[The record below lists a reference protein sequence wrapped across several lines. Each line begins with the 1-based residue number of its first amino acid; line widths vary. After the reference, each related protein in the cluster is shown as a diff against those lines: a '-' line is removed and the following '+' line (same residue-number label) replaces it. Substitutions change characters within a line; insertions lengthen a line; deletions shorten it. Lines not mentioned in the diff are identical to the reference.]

1 MERIVKQILNYN
13 IDTATAKDR
22 DELTANIAA
31 ISLFLLDKTKQFE
44 VPNHL
49 DIKSEFMQGGSYGDS
64 LMLLSRIAFLDNS
77 PHAFAN
83 DVSTVVHEVCHY
95 AQEHSNDSKDNIISG
110 RSFNYLPDRFES
122 MFFFIVQFF
131 YPQEFNTLQMLGSRF
146 VADRNE
152 ELAMFYD
159 YFYSFYELQPYEVE
173 ANKFSIEVL
182 KYIVKVGEKLD
193 LTKKE
198 RANLEKFK
206 ESMPLLESY
215 DYKIEHYKKLR
226 QDPTVVRRVR
236 GTAIKVLEVLFQKTD
251 FGYSL
256 NKKGVEIGEESITR
270 VVLDIACQYLE
281 LNYDEDFAKKVMT
294 MLLAAKPN
302 DVRDRY
308 LFQLGFWT
316 EYQFDQQEEKQIREI
331 LATTNIDIK
340 KLSYEEIL
348 AEKQRVVREREDMMR
363 RRSKPVREFKFE

>member
-1 MERIVKQILNYN
+1 M
-13 IDTATAKDR
+13 
-22 DELTANIAA
+22 
-31 ISLFLLDKTKQFE
+31 
-44 VPNHL
+44 
-49 DIKSEFMQGGSYGDS
+49 
-64 LMLLSRIAFLDNS
+64 
-77 PHAFAN
+77 
-83 DVSTVVHEVCHY
+83 
-95 AQEHSNDSKDNIISG
+95 
-110 RSFNYLPDRFES
+110 
-122 MFFFIVQFF
+122 
-131 YPQEFNTLQMLGSRF
+131 
-146 VADRNE
+146 
-152 ELAMFYD
+152 
-159 YFYSFYELQPYEVE
+159 
-173 ANKFSIEVL
+173 
-182 KYIVKVGEKLD
+182 KYIVKVGENLD

-256 NKKGVEIGEESITR
+256 NKKGIEIGEESITR

-363 RRSKPVREFKFE
+363 SRSKPVREFKFE